1 MRMTAAPSSEPSETR
16 IRHLAD
22 RLPRSGNCASAVRS
36 WLGHK
41 GVGDP
46 DLVDRSIRAEARAE
60 WIVVTKAAR
69 LLRAAEDLSA
79 EDWSA
84 LRSELE
90 RRSKEA
96 WGEFSPG

>member
-1 MRMTAAPSSEPSETR
+1 MTAASRTEPTEDR

-36 WLGHK
+36 WLAHK
-41 GVGDP
+41 DVGDP
-46 DLVDRSIRAEARAE
+46 GLVDRAIRAEAWAE
-60 WIVVTKAAR
+60 WLVVTKAAR
-69 LLRAAEDLSA
+69 LLRATEGLSA
-79 EDWSA
+79 EDWNS

-90 RRSKEA
+90 RRSKAA